1 MVTRQKGFEKWE
13 RTRSKGKWNFVLKYG
28 VLFWGLGTAVLFSLF
43 IPMVSRTES
52 FLGILPF
59 ALVVFPIGGIVLG
72 VAAWHLSEK
81 AYHKQKPNIS
91 STIDND
97 SRDKE

>member
-1 MVTRQKGFEKWE
+1 MVTPQKRFEKWE

-59 ALVVFPIGGIVLG
+59 ALVLFPIGGIVLG
-72 VAAWHLSEK
+72 VATWYISEK
-81 AYHKQKPNIS
+81 AYHKQKTNIS

-97 SRDKE
+97 SRVKE

>member
-1 MVTRQKGFEKWE
+1 MVTRQKRFEKWE

-59 ALVVFPIGGIVLG
+59 ALVAFPIGGIVLG
-72 VAAWHLSEK
+72 IVSWQLSEK
-81 AYHKQKPNIS
+81 AYHKQKTNTS
-91 STIDND
+91 STIDNG
-97 SRDKE
+97 SRAKK